1 MKKILSICAV
11 LLALFLL
18 GGCWKSDYSSFGDK
32 IEEETSETIDTAYPN
47 DVLEAR
53 GKTITV
59 EDAEEY
65 VRTEYGHID
74 YIRNGNFIFE
84 ELSSRY
90 TGGVAGDYDK
100 RFIFTVQEEKEYCI
114 ENHWVFVDYRYFCE
128 DESLKFMGVDFR
140 ETKDEFTQMGIWQ
153 YDDGETR
160 IWINFIRKDGHGY
173 VVEYEVKFYNS
184 KWLGSGWIEYKTN
197 GEEFAGAD
205 NQWDGDRY
213 YLSIDL
219 GGFKDENEEFIDC
232 GSICVYPTAGV
243 YWSVDSGNY
252 KLSN

>member
-1 MKKILSICAV
+1 MKKILSICTV
-11 LLALFLL
+11 LLALSLL
-18 GGCWKSDYSSFGDK
+18 GGCWISDYSSFDAE
-32 IEEETSETIDTAYPN
+32 IPERTSAPIDTAYPN
-47 DVLEAR
+47 DILKAG

-84 ELSSRY
+84 KLSSQY
-90 TGGVAGDYDK
+90 TGGVKGGYDK
-100 RFIFTVQEEKEYCI
+100 RFIFTVQEEKKYCI
-114 ENHWVFVDYRYFCE
+114 ENYRVYVDYTVVNN
-128 DESLKFMGVDFR
+128 SLVFKGVDFD
-140 ETKDEFTQMGIWQ
+140 EIEDEFTQMGIWQ

-160 IWINFIRKDGHGY
+160 IWINFIRKDGYGY

-184 KWLGSGWIEYKTN
+184 KLLSSGWIEYNTN
-197 GEEFAGAD
+197 GEEYAGAD
-205 NQWDGDRY
+205 NQWDGESY

-219 GGFKDENEEFIDC
+219 GGFKDENGEFRDC

-243 YWSVDSGNY
+243 YWSVDSGEY